1 MIGDLIAT
9 IAGLSGQELKTYEDP
24 NAVAEPGFYISSDMA
39 RIEHWSYPCEYTK
52 PISHAQHSE
61 AGLLC
66 DGFLSII
73 SGDDAE
79 EISQKLKN
87 WHQHLVKYGV
97 ITQ

>member
-9 IAGLSGQELKTYEDP
+9 IAGLNGPELKTYDDP
-24 NAVAEPGFYISSDMA
+24 EAIAEPGFYVTSDMT

-52 PISHAQHSE
+52 PMSHAPHSA

-73 SGDDAE
+73 SGDDAG
-79 EISQKLKN
+79 EICEKLNN

-97 ITQ
+97 IAP